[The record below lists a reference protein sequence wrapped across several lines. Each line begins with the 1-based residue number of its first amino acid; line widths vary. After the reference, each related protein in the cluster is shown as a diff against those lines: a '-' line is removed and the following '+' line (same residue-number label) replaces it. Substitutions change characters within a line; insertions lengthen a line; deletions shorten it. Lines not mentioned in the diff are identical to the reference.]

1 MSFLTDPI
9 KEEVVFGRRKYLI
22 YAPFN
27 RVLEVQRLFREDELP
42 DLVKI
47 QQALK
52 MLTLNSRKTMKLSPK
67 DMQELLQEIFEK
79 CINTQKRPDVKSGKP
94 PVLDFDHDAEYIY
107 ASFMLDYGIDLI
119 DMQGKLHWKKFIS
132 LFHGLSEQT
141 KIREVMRIRSM
152 EVPRFTGKNG
162 KAIQEIQELKSY
174 YALPIKGGGG
184 QEGLDAL
191 FSTLERMAVK
201 NG

>member
-1 MSFLTDPI
+1 MSFLTEPLRD
-9 KEEVVFGRRKYLI
+9 EVVFERRKYLI
-22 YAPFN
+22 YAPFD
-27 RVLEVQRLFREDELP
+27 RVLEVQRLFREEELP
-42 DLVKI
+42 DLVKV
-47 QQALK
+47 QQAIK
-52 MLTLNSRKTMKLSPK
+52 MLTVNNRRALHIPPEM
-67 DMQELLQEIFEK
+67 MQALLKEIFEQ
-79 CINTQKRPDVKSGKP
+79 CINTQKRPDARTGKP
-94 PVLDFDHDAEYIY
+94 PVLDFDYDAEYIY

-152 EVPRFTGKNG
+152 EIPSFTGKNG

-174 YALPIKGGGG
+174 YALPIRGGGG
-184 QEGLDAL
+184 QESLDAL